1 MEIAIKIQTTTE
13 MINTTGTVDFTFI
26 ELPYGAKGH
35 RFDGTSTATEENL
48 LAYWQFVDEIFNA
61 ANIQTSDYVS
71 LINIIADGIIYGI
84 IECHLNL
91 YILLKVPGFSS
102 RLLTKTFG
110 REALFSS
117 SSRFGTSDKSLVKV
131 LQSSKAL

>member
-1 MEIAIKIQTTTE
+1 MEISIKIQTTTE

-26 ELPYGAKGH
+26 ELPYGAKGY

-71 LINIIADGIIYGI
+71 LINIIADGVIYGI
-84 IECHLNL
+84 IEC
-91 YILLKVPGFSS
+91 
-102 RLLTKTFG
+102 
-110 REALFSS
+110 
-117 SSRFGTSDKSLVKV
+117 
-131 LQSSKAL
+131 Q

>member
-26 ELPYGAKGH
+26 ELPYGAKGY

-61 ANIQTSDYVS
+61 ASIETSDYVS
-71 LINIIADGIIYGI
+71 LINIIADGVIYGI
-84 IECHLNL
+84 VE
-91 YILLKVPGFSS
+91 
-102 RLLTKTFG
+102 
-110 REALFSS
+110 
-117 SSRFGTSDKSLVKV
+117 
-131 LQSSKAL
+131 

>member
-26 ELPYGAKGH
+26 ELPYGAKGY
-35 RFDGTSTATEENL
+35 RFDGSSTATEENL

-84 IECHLNL
+84 IEC
-91 YILLKVPGFSS
+91 
-102 RLLTKTFG
+102 
-110 REALFSS
+110 
-117 SSRFGTSDKSLVKV
+117 
-131 LQSSKAL
+131 Q